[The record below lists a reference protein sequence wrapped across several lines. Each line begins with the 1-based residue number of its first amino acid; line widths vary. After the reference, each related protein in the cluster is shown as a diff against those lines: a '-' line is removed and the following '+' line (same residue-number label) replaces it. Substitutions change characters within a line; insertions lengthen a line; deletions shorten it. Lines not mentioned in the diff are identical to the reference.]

1 MKPVINDKPFE
12 FLKSADQNPTDQSSA
27 EQTPD
32 QLARRTSGRR
42 VADQPFEFMK
52 TAVRAIEEAPPR
64 EFDFAQIA
72 ARYKWFVLLGLIG
85 GLVLGHAA
93 FTKLGPEYNAVA
105 QILVTRQAQVPTRES
120 FSQSILSE
128 GRGEHVAII
137 KSPMIV
143 GKAIESGHLDQLP
156 TLQKSDDPIEDIL
169 DGLEVKRTAGQDS
182 STLNVFEI
190 KYRNKQRDDAK
201 AVVNAIIAAY
211 QDYILETKQEAT
223 SELSQQITK
232 MDGELAKQ
240 IEQKQKD
247 LLEFRKDAPLW
258 WRSAPGEQRQPGD
271 VTNVHQE
278 RVVDIERD
286 RRLNLLRR
294 AEINGKIRALESA
307 IDENPSRDEL
317 EGVVRLLIATS
328 QAASGAQAGANGA
341 NPLLGPNPTELAS
354 TQLLP
359 LLIEEQKLLRDYA
372 DDHPDV
378 ANVRRSIA
386 KLKEFYEA
394 RGVSLTELAG
404 RDGRG
409 QKIDVVAG
417 YMRFLKQQ
425 LEEVDHKDTE
435 LTRIYE
441 SESKE
446 VKGVVKFMVEDQAR
460 SEELDRL
467 KTQWN
472 AIVNNISH
480 LDLTRD
486 SQDYSMKLL
495 APVREEWSFK
505 RYLKIVGAATAF
517 VLGLC
522 LGIVFLREWRDT
534 TVKTVSDVRKLI
546 DGAQVLG
553 SVPEF
558 AVDRSDFD
566 PEVPL
571 EPSLCYFH
579 RPGSAEAESY
589 RAIRTALFAGLDSR
603 QKVIQVSSPEPG
615 DGKSTCIANLAI
627 ALAQSGKR
635 VLLLDADLRRPTIHH
650 LFHARHE
657 IGTADVLSG
666 EIQLENAVQASPVA
680 NLWLLTAGY
689 NPPNPAETLSSARF
703 EHLLSVARGE
713 FDFILI
719 DTPPLLAVSDPCI
732 VSPRTDGLL
741 LVVRTNKN
749 SRVALRQANQ
759 LIRQHGINLLGVVAN
774 AVEHAAGEYSTYSG
788 NYAEYLQPAQRPVQP
803 QRMPVTV

>member
-1 MKPVINDKPFE
+1 MKPIINDKPFE
-12 FLKSADQNPTDQSSA
+12 FLKSTDQNSADQSSA
-27 EQTPD
+27 SQMPD
-32 QLARRTSGRR
+32 QPGRRSSGRR
-42 VADQPFEFMK
+42 IEDRPFEFMK
-52 TAVRAIEEAPPR
+52 TAALDLDEAPPR
-64 EFDFAQIA
+64 EFDFAQIG

-85 GLVLGHAA
+85 GLALGHAA

-105 QILVTRQAQVPTRES
+105 QILVSRQAQVPTRES

-143 GKAIESGHLDQLP
+143 GKAIERGQLDQLP
-156 TLQKSDDPIEDIL
+156 TLHKSDDPIEDIL

-190 KYRNKQRDDAK
+190 KYRNKQQADAR

-211 QDYILETKQEAT
+211 EDYIQETKQEAT

-232 MDGELAKQ
+232 MDGELAKR
-240 IEQKQKD
+240 IEQKQKE

-278 RVVDIERD
+278 RVVEIERD
-286 RRLNLLRR
+286 RRLNLLRK
-294 AEINGKIRALESA
+294 AEINGKIRALQNA
-307 IDENPSRDEL
+307 IDESSSPEEL
-317 EGVVRLLIATS
+317 ESVVRLLIATS
-328 QAASGAQAGANGA
+328 QAASGAQAAAGGA
-341 NPLLGPNPTELAS
+341 NPLLGPNPADTAS

-359 LLIEEQKLLRDYA
+359 LLIEEQKLLRDFA

-378 ANVRRSIA
+378 VNVRRSIS

-394 RGVSLTELAG
+394 RGVSLTELLG
-404 RDGRG
+404 RDGRA
-409 QKIDVVAG
+409 QKADVVAG
-417 YMRFLKQQ
+417 YMKFLKQQ
-425 LEEVDHKDTE
+425 LDEIDHKDAE
-435 LTRIYE
+435 LTKVYE
-441 SESKE
+441 TESQE
-446 VKGVVKFMVEDQAR
+446 VKDVVKFMVEDQAR

-467 KTQWN
+467 KAQWN
-472 AIVNNISH
+472 AIVNNVSH

-495 APVREEWSFK
+495 APVREEWSLK
-505 RYLKIVGAATAF
+505 RYLKIVGAVTAF

-534 TVKTVSDVRKLI
+534 SVKTVSDVRKLI

-558 AVDRSDFD
+558 VVDRSDFD

-571 EPSLCYFH
+571 EPSLCYFY

-589 RAIRTALFAGLDSR
+589 RAIRTALFAGLDPR
-603 QKVIQVSSPEPG
+603 QKVIQVSSSEPG

-650 LFHARHE
+650 LFHARYE
-657 IGTADVLSG
+657 IGTTDVLAG

-680 NLWLLTAGY
+680 NLWLLTAGH
-689 NPPNPAETLSSARF
+689 NPPNPAETLSSTRF
-703 EHLLSVARGE
+703 EHLLSLARGE
-713 FDFILI
+713 FDFILV

-749 SRVALRQANQ
+749 SRVALRQANL
-759 LIRQHGINLLGVVAN
+759 LIRQHGMNLLGVVVN
-774 AVEHAAGEYSTYSG
+774 AVEQAAGEYSNYSG
-788 NYAEYLQPAQRPVQP
+788 NYAEYLQPAQRPV
-803 QRMPVTV
+803 RTPVTV

>member
-1 MKPVINDKPFE
+1 MKPIDDKPFE
-12 FLKSADQNPTDQSSA
+12 FMNSSRQDPDSSA
-27 EQTPD
+27 RDVT
-32 QLARRTSGRR
+32 ARRAEDR
-42 VADQPFEFMK
+42 PFEFIN
-52 TAVRAIEEAPPR
+52 TGSSAFDEPPPR
-64 EFDFAQIA
+64 EFDVAQIA
-72 ARYKWFVLLGLIG
+72 ARYKWFVMLGLIG
-85 GLVLGHAA
+85 GLALGHAA
-93 FTKLGPEYNAVA
+93 FVKLGPEYNAVA
-105 QILVTRQAQVPTRES
+105 QILVSRQAQVPVRES
-120 FSQSILSE
+120 LSQAILSE

-143 GKAIESGHLDQLP
+143 GKAIENGKLDQLP

-190 KYRNKQRDDAK
+190 KYRNKQQADAK

-211 QDYILETKQEAT
+211 EEYIQEAKQEAT

-240 IEQKQKD
+240 IEQKQKE

-278 RVVDIERD
+278 RVVEIERD
-286 RRLNLLRR
+286 RRLNLLRK
-294 AEINGKIRALESA
+294 AEINGKIRALQNA
-307 IDENPSRDEL
+307 IDESTSPEEL
-317 EGVVRLLIATS
+317 ESVVRLLIATS
-328 QAASGAQAGANGA
+328 QAASGAQAAANGA
-341 NPLLGPNPTELAS
+341 NPLLGQNPADTAS

-359 LLIEEQKLLRDYA
+359 LLIEEQKLLRDFS

-378 ANVRRSIA
+378 INVRRSIT

-394 RGVSLTELAG
+394 RGVSLTELLG

-409 QKIDVVAG
+409 QKADVVAG
-417 YMRFLKQQ
+417 YMKFLKQQ
-425 LEEVDHKDTE
+425 LDEIDHKDAE
-435 LTRIYE
+435 LTKVYE
-441 SESKE
+441 AESRE
-446 VKGVVKFMVEDQAR
+446 VKDVVKFMVEDQAR

-467 KTQWN
+467 KAQWN

-495 APVREEWSFK
+495 APVREEWSLK

-522 LGIVFLREWRDT
+522 LGLVFLREWRDT
-534 TVKTVSDVRKLI
+534 TVKTVADVRKLI

-558 AVDRSDFD
+558 DIHSGDFD
-566 PEVPL
+566 PEIPL

-589 RAIRTALFAGLDSR
+589 RTVRTALLAGLDPH
-603 QKVIQVSSPEPG
+603 QKIIQVSSSEPG
-615 DGKSTCIANLAI
+615 DGKSTFLSNLAI

-635 VLLLDADLRRPTIHH
+635 VLLLDADLRRPTIHR
-650 LFHARHE
+650 LFHARRE
-657 IGTADVLSG
+657 IGTTEVLAG
-666 EIQLENAVQASPVA
+666 EIQLANAIQTSPIS
-680 NLWLLTAGY
+680 NLWLLTAGQA
-689 NPPNPAETLSSARF
+689 PPNPAETLSGSRLDR
-703 EHLLSVARGE
+703 LLASARGE
-713 FDFILI
+713 FDFILV
-719 DTPPLLAVSDPCI
+719 DTPPLLVVSDPCI
-732 VSPRTDGLL
+732 VAPRTDGLL
-741 LVVRTNKN
+741 LIVRPNKN

-759 LIRQHGINLLGVVAN
+759 LIRQHGMNLFGVVVN
-774 AVEHAAGEYSTYSG
+774 AVQAESGEYSTYAG
-788 NYAEYLQPAQRPVQP
+788 NYAEYLQPSQPSLRPVS
-803 QRMPVTV
+803 V

>member
-1 MKPVINDKPFE
+1 MKPTIEDKPFE
-12 FLKSADQNPTDQSSA
+12 FMNSSRQ
-27 EQTPD
+27 EPSQP
-32 QLARRTSGRR
+32 ARDSTGQRKEDR
-42 VADQPFEFMK
+42 PFESM
-52 TAVRAIEEAPPR
+52 RSSNSSLDEPLPR

-72 ARYKWFVLLGLIG
+72 ARHKWFVLLGLLG

-105 QILVTRQAQVPTRES
+105 QILVTRQAQVPARES
-120 FSQSILSE
+120 LSQSILSE

-143 GKAIESGHLDQLP
+143 GKAIERGHLDKLP
-156 TLQKSDDPIEDIL
+156 TLQTSDDPIEDIL
-169 DGLEVKRTAGQDS
+169 DGLDVKRTAGQDT

-190 KYRNKQRDDAK
+190 KYRNKQRNDAK

-223 SELSQQITK
+223 SELTQQITK

-240 IEQKQKD
+240 IEQKQKE

-278 RVVDIERD
+278 RVVEIERD

-294 AEINGKIRALESA
+294 AEINGKIRALQSA
-307 IDENPSRDEL
+307 IDDNPSREEL

-328 QAASGAQAGANGA
+328 QAASGAQAGAAGA
-341 NPLLGPNPTELAS
+341 NPLLGPNPAELAS

-378 ANVRRSIA
+378 INVRRSIA

-394 RGVSLTELAG
+394 RGVSLTDLAG
-404 RDGRG
+404 RDGLG
-409 QKIDVVAG
+409 QKVDVVAG

-425 LEEVDHKDTE
+425 LEEIDHKDTE

-441 SESKE
+441 SESRE
-446 VKGVVKFMVEDQAR
+446 VKDVVKFMVEDQAR
-460 SEELDRL
+460 SEELDRV
-467 KTQWN
+467 KAQWN
-472 AIVNNISH
+472 AIVNNVSH

-495 APVREEWSFK
+495 APVREEWSLK
-505 RYLKIVGAATAF
+505 RYLKIVGAAMAL

-546 DGAQVLG
+546 GGAQVLG

-558 AVDRSDFD
+558 DVGLANFD
-566 PEVPL
+566 PEAPL

-589 RAIRTALFAGLDSR
+589 RSIRTALLVGLDPR
-603 QKVIQVSSPEPG
+603 QKVIQVSSPESG

-657 IGTADVLSG
+657 VGTADVLAG
-666 EIQLENAVQASPVA
+666 EIRIENAVQACAVE
-680 NLWLLTAGY
+680 NLWLLTAG
-689 NPPNPAETLSSARF
+689 NQPPNPAETLSSTRF
-703 EHLLSVARGE
+703 EQLLSLARSE
-713 FDFILI
+713 FDFILV

-749 SRVALRQANQ
+749 SSMALRQTNQ
-759 LIRQHGINLLGVVAN
+759 LIRQHGMNLLGVVVN
-774 AVEHAAGEYSTYSG
+774 AVQHSAGEYSNYAG
-788 NYAEYLQPAQRPVQP
+788 NYAEYLQPTQRPVQP
-803 QRMPVTV
+803 QRMSVPV